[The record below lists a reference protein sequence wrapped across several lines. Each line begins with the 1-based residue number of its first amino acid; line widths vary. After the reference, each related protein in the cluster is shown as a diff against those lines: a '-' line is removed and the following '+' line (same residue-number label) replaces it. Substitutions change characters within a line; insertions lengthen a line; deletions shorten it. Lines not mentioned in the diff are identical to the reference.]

1 VLQRPLRL
9 LDGMMLAPK
18 RVPPIALAVLAQL
31 LALSVCALAAWLAQS
46 WNLPFSLGAAL
57 LLESLCAAAFS
68 YLLRMPVWWLLMQ
81 ALFVPAVVLSQNI
94 HLAPAWYL
102 AGFIALVLV
111 YWSTFTTQV
120 PLYLSRRQ
128 VWRQVGAQL
137 PERAGLRCIDL
148 GSGLGGWVNYLARL
162 RSDSHFKGIEAA
174 PLPCLVGKLR
184 TLLQSNAAIAWGDF
198 WRHDLSTYD
207 VVFAYLSPVPMP
219 ALWEK
224 ARREMRPGSL
234 FISYRFAVPGV
245 APSAVIELQDI
256 GRTQLY
262 LWRL

>member
-1 VLQRPLRL
+1 MLQRPFHL
-9 LDGMMLAPK
+9 LDGVLLAPK
-18 RVPPIALAVLAQL
+18 RVPPIVLAVLAQL
-31 LALSVCALAAWLAQS
+31 LALGLCSLLAWQAEAWGWPL
-46 WNLPFSLGAAL
+46 SLGTAL
-57 LLESLCAAAFS
+57 LLQSLCAVALS
-68 YLLRMPVWWLLMQ
+68 YVLRMPVWWLLMQ
-81 ALFVPAVVLSQNI
+81 ALFVPAVVFSQSL
-94 HLAPAWYL
+94 HFAPAWYL

-162 RSDSHFKGIEAA
+162 RRDSHFKGIEAA

-184 TLLQSNAAIAWGDF
+184 SLFQSNAAIAWGDF
-198 WRHDLSTYD
+198 WRHDLSAYD

-219 ALWEK
+219 DLWEK

-245 APSAVIELQDI
+245 VPSAVIELHDL